1 MKQTSRQARKR
12 IWQAATSPTEVER
25 TQSEH
30 KRALAMLTAPTVRKT
45 STEFRITRSETTI
58 MMRSHYCGQLNESLE
73 GQEITLCGW
82 VHRRRDHGG
91 VIFLDIRDRDG
102 LAQVVFDPDRAET
115 FAAAD
120 RVRSEY
126 VVKVTGKVRLR
137 PAGAGNANM
146 ASGMIEVLGYELE
159 VLNEAE
165 TPPFPLNEFSD
176 VGEETRL
183 RYRFIDLRRPEM
195 LEKLRLRSRMTTS
208 IRRYLDENGF
218 LDVETPILTRATPEG
233 ARDYLVPSRTHAGS
247 FFALPQSPQ
256 LFKQLLMV
264 AGFDRYYQIAKCF
277 RDEDLRADRQPEFT
291 QIDIETS
298 FLDEKDIM
306 GLTEGMIRNLFKEVL
321 DLEFGEFPHMTFEE
335 AMRRYG
341 SDKPDLR
348 NPLELVDVADQLKD
362 VDFKVFSGP
371 ANDPKCRIAALRVP
385 GAGSMPRKQ
394 IDDYTKFVSIY
405 GAKGLAYIKVNERAK
420 GVEGLQSPIVKNIP
434 EANLNVI
441 LDRVGAVDGD
451 IVFFGADK
459 AKIVSE
465 ALGAL
470 RIKVGND
477 LNLLTCE
484 WAPMWVVDFPM
495 FEENDDGSFSA
506 LHHPFTAPKCS
517 PEELEANPATALSRA
532 YDMVLN
538 GTELGGGSIRIHR
551 KEMQQ
556 AVFRLLGIE
565 ESEQEEKF
573 GFLLDAL
580 KYGAPPHG
588 GLAFGLDRL
597 VMLMTG
603 AQSIR
608 EVIAFPKTQS
618 AACVM
623 TQAPGLVDAKALREL
638 HIRLREQPKA
648 E

>member
-1 MKQTSRQARKR
+1 
-12 IWQAATSPTEVER
+12 
-25 TQSEH
+25 
-30 KRALAMLTAPTVRKT
+30 
-45 STEFRITRSETTI
+45 
-58 MMRSHYCGQLNESLE
+58 MMRSHYCGQLNESLD
-73 GQEITLCGW
+73 GQEVTLCGW

-91 VIFLDIRDRDG
+91 VIFLDIRDREG

-115 FAAAD
+115 FAKAD

-126 VVKVTGKVRLR
+126 VVKVTGKVRMR
-137 PAGAGNANM
+137 PEGARNANM
-146 ASGMIEVLGYELE
+146 ASGAIEVLGYELD
-159 VLNEAE
+159 VLNQAE
-165 TPPFPLNEFSD
+165 TPPFPLDEYSD

-195 LEKLRLRSRMTTS
+195 AAKLKLRARITSS
-208 IRRYLDENGF
+208 IRRYLDDNGF
-218 LDVETPILTRATPEG
+218 LDVETPILGRPTPEG
-233 ARDYLVPSRTHAGS
+233 ARDYLVPSRTYPGH

-298 FLDEKDIM
+298 FLDESDIIAI
-306 GLTEGMIRNLFKEVL
+306 TEKMVRQLFKEVL
-321 DLEFGEFPHMTFEE
+321 DVEFDEFPHMPFEE

-348 NPLELVDVADQLKD
+348 IPLELVDVADQLKD
-362 VDFKVFSGP
+362 VEFKVFSGP
-371 ANDPKCRIAALRVP
+371 ANDPKGRVAALRVP
-385 GAGSMPRKQ
+385 GGASMPRKQ
-394 IDDYTKFVSIY
+394 IDDYTKFVGIY

-420 GVEGLQSPIVKNIP
+420 GVEGLQSPIVKFIP

-459 AKIVSE
+459 AKVVCD

-470 RIKVGND
+470 RIKVGHD
-477 LNLLTCE
+477 LKLLTKE

-495 FEENDDGSFSA
+495 FEENDDGSLTS
-506 LHHPFTAPKCS
+506 LHHPFTSPKCS
-517 PEELEANPATALSRA
+517 PQELEANPAAALSRA

-538 GTELGGGSIRIHR
+538 GTELGGGSIRIHD
-551 KEMQQ
+551 KAMQQ
-556 AVFRLLGIE
+556 AVFRVLGIDDA
-565 ESEQEEKF
+565 EQEEKF

-603 AQSIR
+603 AASIR

-618 AACVM
+618 AGDVM
-623 TQAPGLVDAKALREL
+623 TQAPGTVDGKALREL
-638 HIRLREQPKA
+638 HIRLREQQKA
-648 E
+648 AE